1 MTYYR
6 YTDGEAISEY
16 TGFAMFTKNEDRV
29 DGGNYGSCRFTYDGT
44 NGVELESLKER
55 FIEMWEDC
63 KDCAQDYMQNM
74 TAEEFF
80 QAFDPDDIV
89 DDAGAWD
96 NSDFRLFFNEFIY
109 NDEAAI
115 LLSDGAIVFDENLIS
130 SEK

>member
-1 MTYYR
+1 
-6 YTDGEAISEY
+6 
-16 TGFAMFTKNEDRV
+16 
-29 DGGNYGSCRFTYDGT
+29 
-44 NGVELESLKER
+44 
-55 FIEMWEDC
+55 MWEDC